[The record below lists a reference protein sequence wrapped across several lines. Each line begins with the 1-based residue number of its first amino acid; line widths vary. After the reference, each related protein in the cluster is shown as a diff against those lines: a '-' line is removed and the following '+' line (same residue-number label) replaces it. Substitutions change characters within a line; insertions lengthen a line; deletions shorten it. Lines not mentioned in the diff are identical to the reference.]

1 VTDHPVVIACDLT
14 KRFDTDAGVFDV
26 DIDVSGGEIVALI
39 GPSGSGKT
47 TTVRLMTGLLTPDS
61 GSVTVFG
68 EEPGKFTSATR
79 GRIGYMAQESVF
91 FPDLT
96 VRENLNFAASL
107 FGVPLRRRRRVDETV
122 EMLGLE
128 EAIDRPLRDVSG
140 GEKRRLSLAAA
151 LIHDPHLLF
160 LDEPTAG
167 IDPILR
173 RRFWEH
179 FESLAEKS
187 AAMLVTT
194 QYVGEA
200 AYCDYVGVLAAG
212 RILALETPEDL
223 RRQAFGGEL
232 FDVELTTPPTPG
244 DVDKLARGSAVQAVK
259 WLDDHSIRL
268 VVEDAGAM
276 SSTVVEWAGQAGL
289 EIERSETYLPPFD
302 DVFVEIVSRRAP
314 PADEAPDE
322 PLAVVGAAPA

>member
-1 VTDHPVVIACDLT
+1 VTARDLT
-14 KRFDTDAGVFDV
+14 KRFDADAGVFDV
-26 DIDVSGGEIVALI
+26 DIDISGGEIVALI

-61 GSVTVFG
+61 GQVTVFG

-79 GRIGYMAQESVF
+79 GRIGYMAQDSVF

-96 VRENLNFAASL
+96 MRENLNFAASL
-107 FGVPLRRRRRVDETV
+107 FGVPLRRRRRLDQVV
-122 EMLGLE
+122 EMLGLA

-151 LIHDPHLLF
+151 LIHEPDLLF

-173 RRFWEH
+173 RNFWEH
-179 FESLAEKS
+179 FEFLADKRV
-187 AAMLVTT
+187 AMLVTT

-200 AYCDYVGVLAAG
+200 EYCDYVGVLAAG
-212 RILALETPEDL
+212 RILALETPEEL
-223 RRQAFGGEL
+223 RRRAYGGEL

-244 DVDKLARGSAVQAVK
+244 DVDRLARSPGVQSIS
-259 WLDDHSIRL
+259 WLDDHTVRL

-302 DVFVEIVSRRAP
+302 DVFVEIVSRGAP
-314 PADEAPDE
+314 PAQDSPDSS
-322 PLAVVGAAPA
+322 LAAVGSGSA

>member
-1 VTDHPVVIACDLT
+1 VTDHPVVTARDLT
-14 KRFDTDAGVFDV
+14 KRFDDDAGVFDV
-26 DIDVSGGEIVALI
+26 DIDVSGGQIVALI

-61 GSVTVFG
+61 GTVTVFG
-68 EEPGKFTSATR
+68 EEPGKFTSTTR
-79 GRIGYMAQESVF
+79 GRIGYMAQDSVF

-96 VRENLNFAASL
+96 LRENLNFAASL
-107 FGVPLRRRRRVDETV
+107 FGVPLRRRHQMDEMI
-122 EMLGLE
+122 EMVGLE

-151 LIHDPHLLF
+151 LIHDPPLLF

-173 RRFWEH
+173 QRFWEH
-179 FESLAEKS
+179 FESLADRS
-187 AAMLVTT
+187 VAMFVTT

-212 RILALETPEDL
+212 RLLALETPEDL
-223 RRQAFGGEL
+223 RRRAFGGEL
-232 FDVELTTPPTPG
+232 FDVELTTPPKSR
-244 DVDKLARGSAVQAVK
+244 DVDGLARSQGVQAIK
-259 WLDDHSIRL
+259 WIDDHSVRL
-268 VVEDAGAM
+268 VVDDAGAM
-276 SSTVVEWAGQAGL
+276 SSTVVEWARQAGL

-302 DVFVEIVSRRAP
+302 DVFVEIVSRGAP
-314 PADEAPDE
+314 PAEEAPAE
-322 PLAVVGAAPA
+322 SLAQVGSGSA